1 MYFHL
6 IWIKEK
12 NWKQNDLDILLQWD
26 NEDFIRKF
34 LSYWWVVIV
43 SLEEFKDD
51 SSSFGNIKMITLYNS
66 SEIEILIN
74 WENLYDSLY
83 YLASLWLKPKY
94 INFVNNPVD
103 ESEVN
108 NIIASTVKKIEEE
121 DKLIQKEK
129 DIEKIKEQKKYEE
142 SSIWDWLKAIN
153 TEIDRIWQIL
163 KAWEWVLLWSEIK
176 HLEDYLNEMKKIR
189 LGTNFNKMATLVVES
204 HKLSKEAEERI
215 FSAYQNGKFLI
226 DNNSYVTN
234 IDIISESFESK
245 IIKEK
250 SKLWSSHL
258 STSESFQSFLWPIAV
273 FLKLLWR
280 DFVHTINDSSVD
292 EIFKI
297 VMNLLE
303 YLVLVWIVIFSLL
316 WLIAPLFWLENFS
329 LYLLPAFWWLALL
342 LYLFNS
348 LQLKWSITKIIWFI
362 VLVLVYWR
370 GLILL
375 LNTFSM

>member
-34 LSYWWVVIV
+34 LSYWGVVVV
-43 SLEEFKDD
+43 SLEEFKEDP
-51 SSSFGNIKMITLYNS
+51 SSFGNIKMVALYND
-66 SEIEILIN
+66 SEIEVFMK
-74 WENLYDSLY
+74 WENLSDSLY
-83 YLASLWLKPKY
+83 FLASLWLKPKD
-94 INFVNNPVD
+94 INFIDNPVN
-103 ESEVN
+103 ESEVRKLVD
-108 NIIASTVKKIEEE
+108 STVQRIKEE
-121 DKLIQKEK
+121 DEIIQKQK
-129 DIEKIKEQKKYEE
+129 DIETIKEQKKYEE
-142 SSIWDWLKAIN
+142 KSIWEWLKAIN

-204 HKLSKEAEERI
+204 HKLSKEAEEKI
-215 FSAYQNGKFLI
+215 FNAYQNGKFLI
-226 DNNSYVTN
+226 DDNSYVTN

-245 IIKEK
+245 MIREK
-250 SKLWSSHL
+250 SKLWTSHL
-258 STSESFQSFLWPIAV
+258 TTSESFQSFLWPVAV

-280 DFVHTINDSSVD
+280 DFVHTINDSSIN

-303 YLVLVWIVIFSLL
+303 YLVLVWIFIFSLL
-316 WLIAPLFWLENFS
+316 RLVSPLFWLEKFS

-342 LYLFNS
+342 LYLFKN
-348 LQLKWSITKIIWFI
+348 LGLKWVTAKIIWLI
-362 VLVLVYWR
+362 ALVLVYWR

>member
-34 LSYWWVVIV
+34 LSYWGVVVV
-43 SLEEFKDD
+43 SLEEFKEDP
-51 SSSFGNIKMITLYNS
+51 SSFGNIKMIALYNG
-66 SEIEILIN
+66 SEIEVFVK
-74 WENLYDSLY
+74 WENLSDSLY
-83 YLASLWLKPKY
+83 FLASLWLKPKD
-94 INFVNNPVD
+94 INFIDNPVNEAEIKGLID
-103 ESEVN
+103 
-108 NIIASTVKKIEEE
+108 STVQRIKEEE
-121 DKLIQKEK
+121 EILQKQK
-129 DIEKIKEQKKYEE
+129 DIEMMKEQKKYEE
-142 SSIWDWLKAIN
+142 KSIWEWLKAIN
-153 TEIDRIWQIL
+153 AEIDRIWQIL
-163 KAWEWVLLWSEIK
+163 KAGEWVLLWSEIK

-226 DNNSYVTN
+226 DDNSYVTN
-234 IDIISESFESK
+234 VDIISESFESK
-245 IIKEK
+245 MIREK
-250 SKLWSSHL
+250 SKLWTSHL
-258 STSESFQSFLWPIAV
+258 TTSESFQSFLWPVAV

-280 DFVHTINDSSVD
+280 DFVHTINDSSIN

-303 YLVLVWIVIFSLL
+303 YLVVVWIIIFSLL
-316 WLIAPLFWLENFS
+316 RLVAPLFWLEKFS

-342 LYLFNS
+342 LYLFNN
-348 LQLKWSITKIIWFI
+348 LGLKWVTAKIIWFI